1 MPGAEAVHM
10 GTIEPARQ
18 LGVDHLGG
26 SLEPGKDADFVIWS
40 ESPLSSYTRCE
51 QTWIDGRRYFDLD
64 DDATRRRQVSAA
76 RARKHERRRWPGTT

>member
-1 MPGAEAVHM
+1 MV
-10 GTIEPARQ
+10 TIEPARQ
-18 LGVDHLGG
+18 LGADHLVG

-64 DDATRRRQVSAA
+64 EDAARRQHVAA
-76 RARKHERRRWPGTT
+76 ERARLIQVVLAEGEKK